1 MDLLSIA
8 RILLKHK
15 LLVVPVIVLTLLG
28 VVYVAA
34 FSKPLYEMTLDYAF
48 VPPPGPPSAAQIAE
62 DPALANVN
70 SNNVFSRFED
80 QSIIADSIVSR
91 MSSSTTQQT
100 LVDHGADKRFTVLP
114 VTLYNSPEP
123 MVEVTGTGST
133 PAEALK
139 TGNLVSTA
147 LERSLYTLQRAQG
160 TDPTYMFSALQV
172 ASSPPQMK
180 VSGKLR
186 SIVAVLGVGAVLVFV
201 AASVGDAID
210 KKRAEVRSNAEPT
223 VAVNGKGPHR
233 LPTAPP
239 ELALWAGAPGPSSR
253 PVGL

>member
-15 LLVVPVIVLTLLG
+15 LLVVPVMVLTLLG
-28 VVYVAA
+28 VVYVGA

-48 VPPPGPPSAAQIAE
+48 VPPPGPPSAAQIAL
-62 DPALANVN
+62 DPSLANVN
-70 SNNVFSRFED
+70 ATNVFSRFED

-100 LVDHGADKRFTVLP
+100 LVDQGADKRFTVLP
-114 VTLYNSPEP
+114 ITLYNSPEP

-160 TDPTYMFSALQV
+160 TDPTYMFNALQV

-210 KKRAEVRSNAEPT
+210 KKRAEVRSNAEHS

-239 ELALWAGAPGPSSR
+239 ELALWAGTPGSSSR